1 MDFAIRIQQGASR
14 IWDLNFIFSDN
25 EALCFLVH
33 GLLSSLFLLNTL
45 SLPDNSS
52 HKKTSEHSPK
62 CNLHSIGSENGNDIN
77 IRTQKKNQSHGVPAF
92 FRAVSIIQQIN
103 LCCVLGFSFVL
114 FSFVSYLVWK
124 GEELVDSPL

>member
-1 MDFAIRIQQGASR
+1 MLAEFGILI
-14 IWDLNFIFSDN
+14 LFFLTM
-25 EALCFLVH
+25 ELYCFLVH

-77 IRTQKKNQSHGVPAF
+77 SRTQKKNQSHGVSAF

-103 LCCVLGFSFVL
+103 LCCALGFSFVL
-114 FSFVSYLVWK
+114 FSFVFVSGVERR
-124 GEELVDSPL
+124 GAS